1 MYKYKK
7 IHFRIL
13 YIFFTFLSLLIFFF
27 STDKVYGKAFEID
40 NIEISK
46 PFEMKFDKNRVID
59 EGFEKAFFE
68 LILLI
73 TSSVDQKKINKIK
86 LNEIKGM
93 IESFSIKEEKFI
105 DEVYYLNLGVSFNK
119 KEIFK
124 YLENKNIF
132 PSIPKKKKI
141 IFIPVLIDEN
151 KKELLIFSDNQ
162 VYDNWNAHNESF
174 HLIEY
179 ILPTEDL
186 EDLDLIKSKFGLIEE
201 YDFKEITNKYSLND
215 SIISLIFINNEEV
228 RILSRISLNDEMI
241 LKNQSFSSINI
252 DNQDHV
258 RNIIKRLKII
268 YEDHWKQINQI
279 NTSIRLSLNVRI
291 NASNNSK
298 ILNFEKTLN
307 ELDLID
313 SFSISKFDKNFVFYK
328 IIFNGTPGNFLK
340 TMSNSNFNFDTQNK
354 MWILR

>member
-46 PFEMKFDKNRVID
+46 PFKMNFDKNKVID

-73 TSSVDQKKINKIK
+73 TSSADQKKINKIK

>member
-7 IHFRIL
+7 IHLRIL

-46 PFEMKFDKNRVID
+46 PFKMNFDKNKVID

-73 TSSVDQKKINKIK
+73 TSSADQKKINKIK

>member
-7 IHFRIL
+7 IHLRIL

-132 PSIPKKKKI
+132 PSIPNKKKL

-162 VYDNWNAHNESF
+162 VYDNWNTHNESS

-186 EDLDLIKSKFGLIEE
+186 EDLNLIKSKFNIIEE
-201 YDFKEITNKYSLND
+201 YDFKDITSKYSLND

-228 RILSRISLNDEMI
+228 RILSRISINDEMI
-241 LKNQSFSSINI
+241 LKNQSFTNINI
-252 DNQDHV
+252 NNQDHIK
-258 RNIIKRLKII
+258 NIIKQLKII

-279 NTSIRLSLNVRI
+279 NTSIKLSLNVRI

-298 ILNFEKTLN
+298 ILNFEKKLN
-307 ELDLID
+307 KIDLIE
-313 SFSISKFDKNFVFYK
+313 SFSISKFNKNFVFYK

-354 MWILR
+354 IWKLR